1 MNIIALI
8 LFILI
13 SIFNIIACNKN
24 KKILIALTKI
34 TLAPLALVNVL
45 INSNFNN
52 RIIFLLCLAYA
63 LYLIGD
69 ILLLSMKTLL
79 FALGLSSFLLGHLT
93 FIFIFTLFNKSYWI
107 LLIALVLLI
116 YPEILMFRIT
126 KNGQELKI
134 PMRIY
139 SLLMAVFIAFSATTL
154 NPLLIFGTSIFTIS
168 DSFIARNNCMK
179 KRIFSDGAI
188 MGTYTLALISLSLG
202 MIIINTL

>member
-8 LFILI
+8 LFILM

-52 RIIFLLCLAYA
+52 RIIFLLCLAYE

-134 PMRIY
+134 KMRIY
-139 SLLMAVFIAFSATTL
+139 YL
-154 NPLLIFGTSIFTIS
+154 
-168 DSFIARNNCMK
+168 
-179 KRIFSDGAI
+179 
-188 MGTYTLALISLSLG
+188 
-202 MIIINTL
+202 